1 MKKVASR
8 SGNRHGLLT
17 SIGKIIDNIFSY
29 LSCRE
34 EEPRDNRVLL
44 RRLYNSGY
52 LDDQKFHDLC
62 EKSSDN
68 NLDPEEL
75 PM

>member
-1 MKKVASR
+1 MQKDVSL
-8 SGNRHGLLT
+8 SGGSSGLFT
-17 SIGKIIDNIFSY
+17 SIGNVISSIFSY

-52 LDDQKFHDLC
+52 LDDQKFQDLC
-62 EKSSDN
+62 KKSSDN
-68 NLDPEEL
+68 NLDPEGL
-75 PM
+75 PI